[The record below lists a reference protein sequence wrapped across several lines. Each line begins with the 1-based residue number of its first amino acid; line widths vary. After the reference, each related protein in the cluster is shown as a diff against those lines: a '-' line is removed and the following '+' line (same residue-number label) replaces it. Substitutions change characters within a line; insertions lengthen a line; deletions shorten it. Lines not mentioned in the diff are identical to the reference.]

1 MNKNC
6 PGFGQFF
13 LPVVAG
19 DSTISVS
26 KQILMEFSKAQ
37 KIVLGIFT
45 FLPFITF
52 PFIFL
57 EIFKFVINVIAT
69 SKGGEPE
76 ITDILI
82 SIASF
87 IVPIILLA
95 LLSLALLIFY
105 IVHAVSNKK
114 VEPIEQLIWV
124 LLFIFFGIISFP
136 IYWLMRIWN
145 TPNKA

>member
-1 MNKNC
+1 MGSFFYQSLLAIVPSAYQNK
-6 PGFGQFF
+6 
-13 LPVVAG
+13 
-19 DSTISVS
+19 
-26 KQILMEFSKAQ
+26 ILMEFSKAQ

>member
-1 MNKNC
+1 LGSFFYQSLLAIVPSAYQNK
-6 PGFGQFF
+6 
-13 LPVVAG
+13 
-19 DSTISVS
+19 
-26 KQILMEFSKAQ
+26 ILMEFSKAQ

>member
-1 MNKNC
+1 LGSFFYQSLLAIVPSAYQNK
-6 PGFGQFF
+6 
-13 LPVVAG
+13 
-19 DSTISVS
+19 
-26 KQILMEFSKAQ
+26 ILMEFSKAQ

-69 SKGGEPE
+69 SKGGEPQ